1 MPAEIMPKDVIEWAV
16 NRRLEIKNRLKIQ
29 REEKQYLYF
38 MGQKCIH
45 DPVKNTLTMTI
56 QKTFSN
62 FWTRFVESV
71 GVNDDIITFVLG
83 KNYNLHIILG
93 ETKEEYSISPEQI
106 GNFKRSNEN
115 TMLRNGIKIHIFPMT
130 IFDKKEIRDL
140 K

>member
-1 MPAEIMPKDVIEWAV
+1 MPKDVIEWAV
-16 NRRLEIKNRLKIQ
+16 NRRLDVKNRLKIQ

-56 QKTFSN
+56 EKTFSN
-62 FWTRFVESV
+62 SSTRFIESV

-83 KNYNLHIILG
+83 KNYNLHIILA

-115 TMLRNGIKIHIFPMT
+115 TMLRKGIKIHIFPMT
-130 IFDKKEIRDL
+130 VFDKKGSGI
-140 K
+140 